1 MQVLHVLKNT
11 EDERTTKH
19 NEVAKLNRELVNRSP
34 LLLAATSGNL
44 EAVHHWLERCN
55 VYARNKQGQ
64 NALHFALKNGRVAAA
79 LAILQYCKN
88 FEEDGE
94 VNGKFIGQQD
104 NPGERIS

>member
-1 MQVLHVLKNT
+1 MLEVLKNT

-34 LLLAATSGNL
+34 LLLAAASGNL
-44 EAVHHWLERCN
+44 NAVHHWLERCN
-55 VYARNKQGQ
+55 VYARNKQGK

-79 LAILQYCKN
+79 LAILEYCKN

-104 NPGERIS
+104 TAGETIC